1 MTKSTLLRFH
11 ALVKKWDIRQDKF
24 ELITKCKLITS
35 MVETVKVMFKRIIVI
50 LLVPTFVGRK
60 FRVLAFF
67 SHFCETKSPRNLL
80 AIRESLFNPKYK
92 KNEIRELCQGKNVFF
107 TSKFTRVKSTVNV
120 LKKKQKN
127 KKTCMIFKLGWNVSL
142 VKIMNI
148 DKTSYYFKISQRT
161 E

>member
-120 LKKKQKN
+120 LKKNN
-127 KKTCMIFKLGWNVSL
+127 KKTKKRV
-142 VKIMNI
+142 
-148 DKTSYYFKISQRT
+148 
-161 E
+161 